1 MLILLTN
8 TGDGLQ
14 GIRLADGLS
23 NSSGRVEL
31 FISGRWETVCDS
43 YTNWNLVSATV
54 VCRQLGHNAAYA
66 APTEAFFGEGSG
78 SVWGEVIQCTGDET
92 SISRCSRRSRDHCI
106 DDLNDVGVICGGKNR
121 PLETVY
127 M

>member
-1 MLILLTN
+1 MLFLN

-31 FISGRWETVCDS
+31 FISGRWETVCGS

-54 VCRQLGHNAAYA
+54 VCRQLGYNAAYA
-66 APTEAFFGEGSG
+66 APKDAFFGEGSG
-78 SVWGEVIQCTGDET
+78 SIWGEVIQCTGEET
-92 SISRCSRRSRDHCI
+92 SISRCSYRYPAPDYCYHRSDA
-106 DDLNDVGVICGGKNR
+106 GVVCGGKNR
-121 PLETVY
+121 PLKIVY